1 MKNLLQKTL
10 ATTGLTACLLGMVS
24 SVSFASIS
32 WGSYGKWDG
41 SGGKATGYA
50 YTAQK
55 NEPHFYKMTVRASF
69 DDGSSKEASRDNAKI
84 TDRVDVEVSSRGPIT
99 TGYSGHEWIMKGD
112 NAYTS
117 KEMKIK

>member
-1 MKNLLQKTL
+1 
-10 ATTGLTACLLGMVS
+10 
-24 SVSFASIS
+24 
-32 WGSYGKWDG
+32 
-41 SGGKATGYA
+41 
-50 YTAQK
+50 
-55 NEPHFYKMTVRASF
+55 MTVRASF

-84 TDRVDVEVSSRGPIT
+84 TDRVDVKVSSRGPIT